1 MLNRPFVYGGETS
14 LQQVVV
20 KEIAQLRPQLI
31 EKHPEHKSKLLQILD
46 TSGHIAL
53 ASDVAALNE
62 AEDMTPESARDHQW
76 AKLKRAM

>member
-31 EKHPEHKSKLLQILD
+31 EKHPEHKSKLQQILD

-53 ASDVAALNE
+53 ASDVAALNN